1 MGRINKK
8 IIETGLKEKNNI
20 EKQNQQKEFE
30 KRQNEVNQKVNSEKT
45 EATSFLIKSSCNAI
59 KLIGSIAVILL
70 AFIGTVAIIL
80 PTSREVLL
88 NIFQ

>member
-8 IIETGLKEKNNI
+8 ILETGIKEKNNI
-20 EKQNQQKEFE
+20 EKQNQQEEFE
-30 KRQNEVNQKVNSEKT
+30 KRKNEVNQKVDNDKT

-59 KLIGSIAVILL
+59 KLIGSIVVILL

-80 PTSREVLL
+80 PSSREALF